1 VTVGPLHLLL
11 QAMWETSNLNAS
23 YLVDVE
29 HPSVEN
35 TTMTLWQLGN
45 HFVMAAREVMA
56 NHDRMAGS
64 STYFGPNTT
73 DLERNRHWHFVVANA
88 PAVLFEAYTRVLEGL
103 LVRAMDQVTQVNH
116 VNIALLVVEVR

>member
-1 VTVGPLHLLL
+1 MHL

-35 TTMTLWQLGN
+35 ATMSLWQLGN
-45 HFVMAAREVMA
+45 HFIMASREVMS
-56 NHDRMAGS
+56 NHNRMAGT

-73 DLERNRHWHFVVANA
+73 DLEKNRHWHFVVKNA
-88 PAVLFEAYTRVLEGL
+88 PAVLFEAYQNVMEGL
-103 LVRAMDQVTQVNH
+103 LVRAMDQVQKVNN